1 MYSLVIIEEAAEVL
15 EPHIVASLSEYCEHV
30 ILIGKAFNL
39 CCKNK
44 IYIVHLEHLY

>member
-39 CCKNK
+39 CYKNR
-44 IYIVHLEHLY
+44 I